1 MPLVSFR
8 GTLRRLA
15 QSPGFALAVILTL
28 ALSIGANTAVFSL
41 VNALLLR
48 PLPYPQP
55 DRLAGIEMISNQDAP
70 DPSTAIDGET
80 WELIRDQVPQVQATV
95 SSLGAPVG
103 NATNIRTPAGVRSVS
118 SVRVSAGFFQALGE
132 LPVMGRTFTAEEDR
146 DGGPHAVIISHQLW
160 HTAFQSDPH
169 ILGKAI
175 LVKGEPY
182 TVIGVLG
189 PRFTVPGAAD
199 IYTPIR
205 PARTGE
211 GGGTNY
217 SFMARLKPGASW
229 QEANAALG
237 RLHPKM
243 LDWHEHDLRPGERR
257 ALQFIPL
264 EEHLSADEHD
274 PALALLLATGFI
286 VLIACANL
294 ASLTLVRMR
303 RRSYELAT
311 RLALGAGRWPLMQ
324 QLWTES
330 AVLAIA
336 GGVIGLATAVGLLR
350 ALVALLPPEIV
361 PFGGVA
367 LDTRVL
373 LFTLVISIGTS
384 LLFGMLPALAVFRM
398 DPASVLGQRTV
409 AGARGSR
416 ARQVLIAAEV
426 ALTVVL
432 LAGSGLLIRSLVHLE
447 TLPPG
452 FDAHGV
458 LTAQASLDEAE
469 YHDPA
474 RFATLMRESVAAM
487 ERIPGV
493 TNAAVGLS
501 LPYERGLNDGI
512 TVKDGKQ
519 AGQEEMT
526 SVIYTTPGYFG
537 ALGMQLRDGRAFTD
551 GDTATTEQVGIV
563 NESFA
568 RQILHDPN
576 PVGRTLGTGKT
587 TTRIVGVVN
596 DVQTKPG
603 IDATGP
609 ISTERTLYIPAAQID
624 AHMLALVHVWFQPNW
639 IIRSTHLDAQ
649 TPAAMQHALA
659 SVDPNL
665 PFASFHTMEELL
677 STALAQQRIEVA
689 LLSSLAVLALLL
701 AALGIFALVSSV
713 VIDRQREFGIRIALG
728 SPLSDS
734 MLVAGRSGLMP
745 AVLGLVSGL
754 ALTLLV
760 LRVMRSALFGVS
772 SYDPLTLTVT
782 GALLLA
788 LAAIASLLP
797 ALRITRIQPAVV
809 LRAE

>member
-55 DRLAGIEMISNQDAP
+55 DRLAGIELASNQDAP
-70 DPSTAIDGET
+70 DPSTAIDGEA
-80 WELIRDQVPQVQATV
+80 WELIRDHVPQVLPAVYSYGGLTAT
-95 SSLGAPVG
+95 A
-103 NATNIRTPAGVRSVS
+103 NIRTPVGVQNVS
-118 SVRVSAGFFQALGE
+118 SERVSANFFHVLGE
-132 LPVMGRTFTAEEDR
+132 LPVIGRSFTSDEDR
-146 DGGPHAVIISHQLW
+146 DGGPHAVIISNNLW
-160 HTAFQSDPH
+160 RTAFQSDQH
-169 ILGKAI
+169 ILGKAV

-182 TVIGVLG
+182 TVVGVLG
-189 PRFTVPGAAD
+189 PLFSFSGGAE

-205 PARTGE
+205 PSRTGE

-217 SFMARLKPGASW
+217 EFTARLKPGATW
-229 QEANAALG
+229 QEANATLA

-257 ALQFIPL
+257 TLQFIPL
-264 EEHLSADEHD
+264 EEHLSADQHD

-330 AVLAIA
+330 AVLAIV

-367 LDTRVL
+367 LDGRVL
-373 LFTLVISIGTS
+373 LFTFAISIGTS

-398 DPASVLGQRTV
+398 DPAMVLGQRTV
-409 AGARGSR
+409 AGTRGHH
-416 ARQVLIAAEV
+416 ARQLLIVVEV

-432 LAGSGLLIRSLVHLE
+432 LAGSGLLIRSLIHLQ

-452 FDAHGV
+452 FDSNGV
-458 LTAQASLDEAE
+458 LTARASLDQAD

-474 RFATLMRESVAAM
+474 RFNTLMQQSVAAM
-487 ERIPGV
+487 QRIPGV
-493 TNAAVGLS
+493 MQAAVGLS
-501 LPYERGLNDGI
+501 LPYERGLNDGV

-519 AGQEEMT
+519 AGQQSMT
-526 SVIYTTPGYFG
+526 SVIYITPGYFD
-537 ALGMQLRDGRAFTD
+537 ALGMRLRDGRAFSD
-551 GDTATTEQVGIV
+551 SDAATNEQVGIV

-568 RQILHDPN
+568 RQILHDNN
-576 PVGRTLGTGKT
+576 PIGRMLGTGKT

-603 IDATGP
+603 LDAGSP
-609 ISTERTLYIPAAQID
+609 ITTERTLYIPATQMD
-624 AHMLALVHVWFQPNW
+624 AHMLALVHVWFQPSW

-649 TPAAMQHALA
+649 TPAAMQRALS

-665 PFASFHTMEELL
+665 PFASFRTMDDLL
-677 STALAQQRIEVA
+677 ATALAQQRIEVA
-689 LLSSLAVLALLL
+689 LLSSLAVLAVLL

-713 VIDRQREFGIRIALG
+713 ITDRQREFGIRIALG

-734 MLVAGRSGLMP
+734 MLVACRSGVVP
-745 AVLGLVSGL
+745 AVIGL
-754 ALTLLV
+754 ATGLTLALLV
-760 LRVMRSALFGVS
+760 LRAMRSALFGIS
-772 SYDPLTLTVT
+772 SYDPVT
-782 GALLLA
+782 MVATMLLLLA
-788 LAAIASLLP
+788 LAALASLLP
-797 ALRITRIQPAVV
+797 ALRITRIQPVEV

>member
-1 MPLVSFR
+1 MSLVSFR

-15 QSPGFALAVILTL
+15 QSPGFALAIILTL

-55 DRLAGIEMISNQDAP
+55 DRLAGIELVSNQDAP
-70 DPSTAIDGET
+70 DPSTSIDGET
-80 WELIRDQVPQVQATV
+80 WELIRDQVPQVQAAV
-95 SSLGAPVG
+95 STLGAPFG

-118 SVRVSAGFFQALGE
+118 SVRVSAGFFQTLGE
-132 LPVMGRTFTAEEDR
+132 LPVMGRGFTTEEDR
-146 DGGPHAVIISHQLW
+146 DGGPHAVIISNSLW
-160 HTAFQSDPH
+160 RTAFQSDPH

-175 LVKGEPY
+175 LAKGEPY

-189 PRFTVPGAAD
+189 PRFSLPGAAD

-205 PARTGE
+205 PSRTGE

-217 SFMARLKPGASW
+217 EFTARLKPGATW
-229 QEANAALG
+229 QEANAALE

-264 EEHLSADEHD
+264 EEHLSADEHG
-274 PALALLLATGFI
+274 PALILLLATGFI

-294 ASLTLVRMR
+294 ASLTLVRLR
-303 RRSYELAT
+303 RRSHELAT
-311 RLALGAGRWPLMQ
+311 RLALGAARWQLMQ
-324 QLWTES
+324 QLWAES
-330 AVLAIA
+330 AVLALI
-336 GGVIGLATAVGLLR
+336 GGTVGLATAIGLLR
-350 ALVALLPPEIV
+350 ALVALLPPDIV

-384 LLFGMLPALAVFRM
+384 LLFGMLPALVIFRM

-416 ARQVLIAAEV
+416 GRQVLIASEV
-426 ALTVVL
+426 ALTVIL

-458 LTAQASLDEAE
+458 LTAQASLDQAE

-487 ERIPGV
+487 QRIPGV
-493 TNAAVGLS
+493 TQAAVGLS

-519 AGQEEMT
+519 AGQHFMT
-526 SVIYTTPGYFG
+526 SEIYITPGYFD
-537 ALGMQLRDGRAFTD
+537 ALGMRLRDGRDFTD
-551 GDTATTEQVGIV
+551 GDTAASEPVAIV

-568 RQILHDPN
+568 RQILHDPH
-576 PVGRTLGTGKT
+576 PVGRLLGSGKT
-587 TTRIVGVVN
+587 AMRIIGVSN

-603 IDATGP
+603 LDSTSPID
-609 ISTERTLYIPAAQID
+609 TERTLYIPATQVDSKFLTLI
-624 AHMLALVHVWFQPNW
+624 HVWFRPNW

-649 TPAAMQHALA
+649 THSAMQRALS

-665 PFASFHTMEELL
+665 PFSSFHTMEELL
-677 STALAQQRIEVA
+677 STVLAQQRIEVA
-689 LLSSLAVLALLL
+689 LLSSLAVLAVLL
-701 AALGIFALVSSV
+701 AGLGIFALVSSV
-713 VIDRQREFGIRIALG
+713 VTDRQREFGIRLALG
-728 SPLSDS
+728 SPISDS
-734 MLVAGRSGLMP
+734 ILVAGRSGLMP
-745 AVLGLVSGL
+745 AMIGLASGL
-754 ALTLLV
+754 ALTLVV

-772 SYDPLTLTVT
+772 SYDPLTLMAT
-782 GALLLA
+782 GALLLV
-788 LAAIASLLP
+788 LAAVASLLP
-797 ALRITRIQPAVV
+797 ALRITRIQPAEV

>member
-1 MPLVSFR
+1 MSLVSFR

-55 DRLAGIEMISNQDAP
+55 DRLAGIEMVSNQDAP
-70 DPSTAIDGET
+70 DPSTSIDGET
-80 WELIRDQVPQVQATV
+80 WELIRDQVPQVIPSI
-95 SSLGAPVG
+95 SSFGGLTS
-103 NATNIRTPAGVRSVS
+103 ATNIRTPAGVQSVAS
-118 SVRVSAGFFQALGE
+118 ARVSAGFFTVLGE
-132 LPVMGRTFTAEEDR
+132 LPVMGRSFTQEEDH
-146 DGGPHAVIISHQLW
+146 DGGPHAVVISHQLW
-160 HTAFQSDPH
+160 RTAFQSDPH

-182 TVIGVLG
+182 TVVGVLG
-189 PRFTVPGAAD
+189 PRFSFPGNAE

-205 PARTGE
+205 PSRTGE
-211 GGGTNY
+211 GEGTNY
-217 SFMARLKPGASW
+217 EFTARLKPGASW

-237 RLHPKM
+237 RLYPKM
-243 LDWHEHDLRPGERR
+243 LGWHEHDLRPGERR

-264 EEHLSADEHD
+264 EEHLSADQHG
-274 PALALLLATGFI
+274 PALVLLLATGFI

-303 RRSYELAT
+303 RRSHELAT

-324 QLWTES
+324 QLWAES
-330 AVLAIA
+330 AVLALV
-336 GGVIGLATAVGLLR
+336 GGVLGLATAVGLLR
-350 ALVALLPPEIV
+350 ALVALLPPDIV

-367 LDTRVL
+367 LDMRVL
-373 LFTLVISIGTS
+373 LFTLAISIGTS
-384 LLFGMLPALAVFRM
+384 LLFGMLPALAIFRM

-409 AGARGSR
+409 VGSRGSR
-416 ARQVLIAAEV
+416 ARQVLIAVEV
-426 ALTVVL
+426 ALTVIL

-447 TLPPG
+447 LLPPG

-458 LTAQASLDEAE
+458 LTAEASLDQAE

-474 RFATLMRESVAAM
+474 RFATLMQESVAAM
-487 ERIPGV
+487 KNIPGV

-501 LPYERGLNDGI
+501 LPYERGLNNG
-512 TVKDGKQ
+512 VMPKDGKQ
-519 AGQEEMT
+519 ADQHFMT
-526 SVIYTTPGYFG
+526 SEIYVTPGYFD
-537 ALGMQLRDGRAFTD
+537 ALGMRLRGGRGFTD
-551 GDTATTEQVGIV
+551 GDTAASEPVAIV

-568 RQILHDPN
+568 QQILHDPN
-576 PVGRTLGTGKT
+576 PIGRMLEQDKIRR
-587 TTRIVGVVN
+587 RIIGVSG

-603 IDATGP
+603 LDATSP
-609 ISTERTLYIPAAQID
+609 ISTERTLYIPATQVPGD
-624 AHMLALVHVWFQPNW
+624 FLALVHVWFRPSW

-649 TPAAMQHALA
+649 TPSAMQRALS

-665 PFASFHTMEELL
+665 PFARFHTMEELL
-677 STALAQQRIEVA
+677 STTLAQQRVNVA
-689 LLSSLAVLALLL
+689 LLTSLAVLALLL

-713 VIDRQREFGIRIALG
+713 VTDRQREFGIRLALG
-728 SPLSDS
+728 SPMSDS
-734 MLVAGRSGLMP
+734 MLVACRSGLMP
-745 AVLGLVSGL
+745 AVLGLASGL
-754 ALTLLV
+754 ALTLVV
-760 LRVMRSALFGVS
+760 LRVMRSAIFGVS
-772 SYDPLTLTVT
+772 SYDPLTLMVT
-782 GALLLA
+782 GALLLL
-788 LAAIASLLP
+788 LAAVASLLP